1 MTLPIARGEKY
12 ALIALDAGTELR
24 DALDLGGGCVAL
36 PRGAF
41 ELPPHWKEW
50 LGTIKSEAVERASLK
65 LIAKA
70 PSVRPGVLDAENQ
83 ELQRRV
89 SNLFWG
95 LLAAGKLRV
104 EGAGTLLTGSHGDD
118 GVDVRQVGDM
128 DGIVRVYGVLDDR
141 VTENHL
147 RRAAVLARGLARLF
161 ADARMRRMRIAVNT
175 FLRAASVPQLG
186 DRIHQY
192 VRVVDGLTRVTRR
205 GRDRFKERCR
215 TFVQPGAL
223 DACYEMYVIRSNVE
237 HFQDPSQDLTPLER
251 REDLL
256 RGYRRAHEAEA
267 LARYCMS
274 RLLENEELWQH
285 FADDSVDAFWAKTE
299 ADRAA
304 IWGEPLDLAQAVAD
318 FRAEHIPDE

>member
-24 DALDLGGGCVAL
+24 DALDLGDGCVAL

-70 PSVRPGVLDAENQ
+70 PSTRPGVLDAENQ

-95 LLAAGKLRV
+95 LLAAGKVRV
-104 EGAGTLLTGSHGDD
+104 EGAGTLLTGSHGED

-128 DGIVRVYGVLDDR
+128 DGVIRVYGVLDDR
-141 VTENHL
+141 VTEAHL
-147 RRAAVLARGLARLF
+147 RRAAMLGKGLGRLF
-161 ADARMRRMRIAVNT
+161 ADAAMRRMRMAVNT
-175 FLRAASVPQLG
+175 FLRAASVPHLG

-215 TFVQPGAL
+215 TFVTPGGL

-237 HFQDPSQDLTPLER
+237 HFQEPSQDLPPLDR

-274 RLLENEELWQH
+274 RLLENEVLWEH
-285 FADDSVDAFWAKTE
+285 FADDRVDAFWAKPE
-299 ADRAA
+299 AERAA
-304 IWGEPLDLAQAVAD
+304 IWGAPLDLAEATAD
-318 FRAEHIPDE
+318 FRTDHVPDE

>member
-24 DALDLGGGCVAL
+24 DALDLGDGCVAL

-41 ELPPHWKEW
+41 EFPPHWKEW
-50 LGTIKSEAVERASLK
+50 LGTIKTEAVERASLK

-70 PSVRPGVLDAENQ
+70 PSARPGVLDAENQ

-95 LLAAGKLRV
+95 LLAAGKVRV
-104 EGAGTLLTGSHGDD
+104 EGAGTLLTGSHGED
-118 GVDVRQVGDM
+118 GLDVRQVGDM
-128 DGIVRVYGVLDDR
+128 DGVIRVYGVLDDR
-141 VTENHL
+141 VTEAHL
-147 RRAAVLARGLARLF
+147 RRAALLGKGLSRLF
-161 ADARMRRMRIAVNT
+161 ADARMRRMRMAVNT

-215 TFVQPGAL
+215 TFVTPGGL
-223 DACYEMYVIRSNVE
+223 DGCYEMYVIRSNVE
-237 HFQDPSQDLTPLER
+237 HFQDPSQDLPPLDR

-267 LARYCMS
+267 LARHCMS
-274 RLLENEELWQH
+274 HLLENEALWGY
-285 FADDSVDAFWAKTE
+285 FADDHVDAFWAKSE
-299 ADRAA
+299 VERAA
-304 IWGEPLDLAQAVAD
+304 IWGAPFDFAAALAD
-318 FRAEHIPDE
+318 FRPDHIPEE

>member
-1 MTLPIARGEKY
+1 MTLPVARGEKY

-24 DALDLGGGCVAL
+24 EPVELGGGLLAL

-50 LGTIKSEAVERASLK
+50 LGSIKAEAVERAHLK

-70 PSVRPGVLDAENQ
+70 PSASPAVLDAENQ
-83 ELQRRV
+83 QLQRQV
-89 SNLFWG
+89 SNLYWG
-95 LLAAGKLRV
+95 LLAAGKVRV
-104 EGAGTLLTGSHGDD
+104 SGAGTQLTGSHRED
-118 GVDVRQVGDM
+118 GVDVRQVGDL
-128 DGIVRVYGVLDDR
+128 DPIISVHGILADR
-141 VTENHL
+141 VTEDHL
-147 RRAAVLARGLARLF
+147 RRAAALADGLAHLF
-161 ADARMRRMRIAVNT
+161 DDPKMLRMRMAVNT
-175 FLRAASVPQLG
+175 FLSAASIPQLG

-215 TFVQPGAL
+215 TLVMPGSL

-237 HFQDPSQDLTPLER
+237 HFHEPSQDLPPLAR

-267 LARYCMS
+267 LARHCMAH
-274 RLLENEELWQH
+274 LLLNEPLWEH
-285 FADDSVDAFWAKTE
+285 FADDRVDAFWAKPEPERST
-299 ADRAA
+299 
-304 IWGEPLDLAQAVAD
+304 IWGEPFDLAAALAG
-318 FRAEHIPDE
+318 FRPEHVPEE